1 MRSLEDIAVYNGFD
15 QLTMTGGG
23 DPERVRGGLP
33 ALRAAQTDPRTALS
47 EG

>member
-1 MRSLEDIAVYNGFD
+1 MGSLLLLVAAVA
-15 QLTMTGGG
+15 LLAA
-23 DPERVRGGLP
+23 GLP